1 MLNIV
6 YITVLVLALVGLG
19 GTQVAHAT
27 RQSWRYDAGYLQ
39 GISGVELNKTTTHT
53 QEFMSGYTNGS
64 KQVLV

>member
-6 YITVLVLALVGLG
+6 YITVLVLALG